1 MEFTVLGGL
10 GGIGFVLVG
19 VVINAV
25 YLRSGLPLPTSGK
38 GLDATT
44 DSYNGI
50 ADALKKPS
58 VLVPLTWLC
67 LTLFAAGLLSVLWR
81 GNGDQGAWALVGFA
95 GVLLQN
101 ATFTCVEALRFS
113 MATAA
118 RHGRGEMAGL
128 WGMSNVLFGFNQA
141 FLAMALL
148 GFTAAGVSA
157 GLVPVWQAGLGY
169 VSAALLLLSALAAP
183 YNVEGGNR
191 LGLAGLIGWLGWI
204 TWIVAYSV
212 SLLLR

>member
-1 MEFTVLGGL
+1 MEFIDLAGL

-44 DSYNGI
+44 DSFDGI
-50 ADALKKPS
+50 ANALKRPS
-58 VLVPLTWLC
+58 VLVPVTWLG

-81 GNGDQGAWALVGFA
+81 GSPDQGAWALVGFA

-101 ATFTCVEALRFS
+101 ATFTCVEALRFG

-118 RHGRGEMAGL
+118 RHGGGAMAGQ
-128 WGMSNVLFGFNQA
+128 WGMSNVLFGFNQV

-148 GFTAAGVSA
+148 GFTVAGVSG
-157 GLVPVWQAGLGY
+157 GLVPVWQAWLGY
-169 VSAALLLLSALAAP
+169 VSAALLFLSSLAAP

-191 LGLAGLIGWLGWI
+191 LGPAGLIGWLGWI
-204 TWIVAYSV
+204 SWIVAYSV
-212 SLLLR
+212 SLLLQ

>member
-1 MEFTVLGGL
+1 MEFIVLSGL
-10 GGIGFVLVG
+10 GGIGFVLLG
-19 VVINAV
+19 VVVNVI
-25 YLRSGLPLPTSGK
+25 YLRSGLPLPTSGD
-38 GLDATT
+38 GLDAATT
-44 DSYNGI
+44 SYEKI

-67 LTLFAAGLLSVLWR
+67 LTLFAAGLLSLLWD
-81 GNGDQGAWALVGFA
+81 GSADQRAWALVGFA

-101 ATFTCVEALRFS
+101 ATFTCVEALRFG

-118 RHGRGEMAGL
+118 RHGCGSMAGV

-148 GFTAAGVSA
+148 GFTAAGVGG
-157 GLVPVWQAGLGY
+157 GLVPGWQAGLGY
-169 VSAALLLLSALAAP
+169 LSAALLLVSSLAAP
-183 YNVEGGNR
+183 YNAEGGNR
-191 LGLAGLIGWLGWI
+191 LGPAGLIGWLGWV
-204 TWIVAYSV
+204 TWIVAYSI

>member
-1 MEFTVLGGL
+1 MEFIALAGL

-19 VVINAV
+19 IVVNV
-25 YLRSGLPLPTSGK
+25 LYLRSGLPLPTSGK
-38 GLDATT
+38 GLDAAT
-44 DSYNGI
+44 DSFDGI

-58 VLVPLTWLC
+58 VLVPVTWLC

-81 GNGDQGAWALVGFA
+81 GNADQTAWALVGFA

-101 ATFTCVEALRFS
+101 ATFACVEALRFG

-118 RHGRGEMAGL
+118 RHGRGSMAGL
-128 WGMSNVLFGFNQA
+128 WGMSNVLFGLNQT

-148 GFTAAGVSA
+148 GFTVAGVSG
-157 GLVPVWQAGLGY
+157 GLVPLWQAYLGY
-169 VSAALLLLSALAAP
+169 LSAALLVVSSLAAP

-204 TWIVAYSV
+204 SWIVAYSV
-212 SLLLR
+212 TLLLR